1 MELWAIILI
10 CILIV
15 SIIVM
20 VITTFFYQ
28 RSNTY
33 ATQQNTLLP
42 FSSAIQP
49 GQSTSTLLNST
60 GGSQIDCSSVGGK
73 INIVAAWTET
83 IDPFNTCVSSPL
95 TPSPGTSSGSLN
107 LTCGLKGP
115 KIPCKQDG
123 DCGTGMS
130 CLGGICSPAV
140 CPMDKTLPALYDPTK
155 CSCGGNYCPIIP
167 GTSCDPTNAKSCND
181 PNQTVMSCQQ
191 TGNNGQNGTA
201 SYQCVVNSGST
212 CNAPDQ
218 YTGQFC
224 SSYPL
229 CSHVSTTVVNKPN
242 IPLQSVVN
250 NMCNAQGVCRPRDS
264 SAYLASLCDG
274 KTTCNVTFDP
284 SNKDSGFGPMPCAG
298 NLPGSIGYNDLP
310 ITPGSNGNY
319 SQGYY
324 VHGLYTCILPS

>member
-15 SIIVM
+15 AIIVM
-20 VITTFFYQ
+20 VVTTFFYQ

-33 ATQQNTLLP
+33 AAQQNTLYP
-42 FSSAIQP
+42 FSSVIQP
-49 GQSTSTLLNST
+49 GQSTSTLLNAAGT
-60 GGSQIDCSSVGGK
+60 SQIDCSSVGGK
-73 INIVAAWTET
+73 VNIVASWTET

-95 TPSPGTSSGSLN
+95 TPSPGTSTGSLN

-123 DCGTGMS
+123 DCGTGMMCS
-130 CLGGICSPAV
+130 GGICSPSV
-140 CPMDKTLPALYDPTK
+140 CPLSAPGPNVLPGSFDPTK
-155 CSCGGNYCPIIP
+155 CSCGGNYCPIRP
-167 GTSCDPTNAKSCND
+167 GTPCKGLDDVTSCND
-181 PNQTVMSCQQ
+181 KNGTIMSCQQ
-191 TGNNGQNGTA
+191 TGTSPAN
-201 SYQCVVNSGST
+201 YQCVVNEGST
-212 CNAPDQ
+212 CTAPDQ

-229 CSHVSTTVVNKPN
+229 CSHVSTVVNGTN
-242 IPLQSVVN
+242 TPLQSVVN

-274 KTTCNVTFDP
+274 TTTCNVIFDP
-284 SNKDSGFGPMPCAG
+284 SSNQSGFGPMPCAG

-310 ITPGSNGNY
+310 VIPGSNGNY